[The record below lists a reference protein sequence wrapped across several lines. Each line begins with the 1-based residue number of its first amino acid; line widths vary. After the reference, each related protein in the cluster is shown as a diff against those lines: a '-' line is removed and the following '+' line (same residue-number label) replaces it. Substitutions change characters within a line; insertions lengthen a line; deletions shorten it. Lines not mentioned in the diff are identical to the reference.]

1 MIPYFTVLYLF
12 HLCIAFTGFTFGV
25 ADMGIQSLILKYWGN
40 QGMDTR
46 FFILWSLLY
55 WFFNSI
61 LQNNLD
67 TPRVAFQWNGF
78 MNRYYKKA

>member
-40 QGMDTR
+40 QGMDKR
-46 FFILWSLLY
+46 FSPFRSGRRKY
-55 WFFNSI
+55 QKSY
-61 LQNNLD
+61 
-67 TPRVAFQWNGF
+67 P
-78 MNRYYKKA
+78 KKADQEV